1 MKIDPTIP
9 QLPNDPQSDRV
20 TTSSARLGQLQ
31 NSGAASGAS
40 SSSAEDT
47 FNLSSTHGEVQSL
60 TANLANVPEVRSQ
73 RVAAL
78 QQQVSSGSYNP
89 DSSKI
94 ADSIIADQGG
104 RKQ

>member
-1 MKIDPTIP
+1 MKIDPTVP
-9 QLPNDPQSDRV
+9 QLSNDPQSDRV
-20 TTSSARLGQLQ
+20 TTSSTKAAQAQ
-31 NSGAASGAS
+31 NSESAS
-40 SSSAEDT
+40 SSSAATGEDT
-47 FNLSSTHGEVQSL
+47 FSLSSTHGEVQTL

-78 QQQVSSGSYNP
+78 QQQVNNGSYNP

-94 ADSIIADQGG
+94 ADSVISDQGG